1 MPSVDKGQLLEDVK
15 SALYAAKICSYAQV
29 GVGILLDTIYYW
41 IMGQISALSALIEPF
56 RIIG

>member
-1 MPSVDKGQLLEDVK
+1 MDKGQLLEDVK

-29 GVGILLDTIYYW
+29 GVGILKDTIGYYW